1 LLKRPYT
8 DLSPNPV
15 AEAWRIVCGFRELGA
30 APAIDFLKLAAAVD
44 DSIDF
49 LTVPL
54 PSTQRVFV
62 AAFSSTFL
70 PLLDGIGKDEAVEM
84 ASALS
89 SAWNLSQETSAEM
102 ERRLMDLAL

>member
-1 LLKRPYT
+1 M
-8 DLSPNPV
+8 
-15 AEAWRIVCGFRELGA
+15 
-30 APAIDFLKLAAAVD
+30 KLAAAVD

-49 LTVPL
+49 LAVPL

-62 AAFSSTFL
+62 AAFASTFL

-89 SAWNLSQETSAEM
+89 SAWNLSEETSAEM